1 MAKRLINK
9 RLLNEYFNDEMAP
22 SGKLFEQRDQ
32 HAHECIRISLNIYGM
47 ELDSTEEI
55 GRVDVDYGQAPRY
68 TLHSKT
74 SVINAEAV
82 RKLFGAQ
89 NYLEM
94 IECIKERFHEETAY
108 EDFQNYL
115 HENKII

>member
-9 RLLNEYFNDEMAP
+9 RLLNEYFNEEMAP
-22 SGKLFEQRDQ
+22 SGKLFEQKDQ
-32 HAHECIRISLNIYGM
+32 HVHECVRISLNIYGM

-74 SVINAEAV
+74 SFINAEAV

-94 IECIKERFHEETAY
+94 IERIREHFHEETAY

>member
-9 RLLNEYFNDEMAP
+9 RLLNEYYNNEMAP
-22 SGKLFEQRDQ
+22 FGNLFEQRDQ
-32 HAHECIRISLNIYGM
+32 HVHECIYISLNIYGM
-47 ELDSTEEI
+47 ELDSREEI
-55 GRVDVDYGQAPRY
+55 GRLDVDYGQAPRY
-68 TLHSKT
+68 TLHYQT
-74 SVINAEAV
+74 QFINAEAV

-89 NYLEM
+89 NYSEMLER
-94 IECIKERFHEETAY
+94 IKERFHEETAY

>member
-32 HAHECIRISLNIYGM
+32 HAHDYILISLNIYGM
-47 ELDSTEEI
+47 ELNSIEEI
-55 GRVDVDYGQAPRY
+55 GRVDVDYGQVPRY

-74 SVINAEAV
+74 SFINAEAV

-89 NYLEM
+89 NYSEMLER
-94 IECIKERFHEETAY
+94 IKERFHGETA
-108 EDFQNYL
+108 EDDLLNYL
-115 HENKII
+115 HENKIV

>member
-9 RLLNEYFNDEMAP
+9 RLLNEYYNNEMAP
-22 SGKLFEQRDQ
+22 FGNLFEQRDQ
-32 HAHECIRISLNIYGM
+32 HARKCIYISLNIYGM
-47 ELDSTEEI
+47 GLDSREEI
-55 GRVDVDYGQAPRY
+55 GRLDVDYGQAPRY
-68 TLHSKT
+68 TLHSQT
-74 SVINAEAV
+74 QFINAEVV

-89 NYLEM
+89 NYSEMLER
-94 IECIKERFHEETAY
+94 IKERFHEETAY

>member
-22 SGKLFEQRDQ
+22 SRKLFEQKDQ
-32 HAHECIRISLNIYGM
+32 HVHECVRMSLNIYGM
-47 ELDSTEEI
+47 ELDSIEEI

-74 SVINAEAV
+74 SFINAEAV

-115 HENKII
+115 RENKIV

>member
-55 GRVDVDYGQAPRY
+55 GRVDLGDWQAPRY
-68 TLHSKT
+68 TLHYKT
-74 SVINAEAV
+74 SFINAEAV

>member
-9 RLLNEYFNDEMAP
+9 RLLNEYYNNGMAP
-22 SGKLFEQRDQ
+22 FGNLFGQRDQ
-32 HAHECIRISLNIYGM
+32 HVHKCIYISLNIYGM
-47 ELDSTEEI
+47 ELDSREEI
-55 GRVDVDYGQAPRY
+55 GRFDVDYGQAPRY
-68 TLHSKT
+68 SLNSQT
-74 SVINAEAV
+74 SFINAEAV

-89 NYLEM
+89 NYSEMLER
-94 IECIKERFHEETAY
+94 IKERFHEETAY

>member
-22 SGKLFEQRDQ
+22 FGNLFEQRDQ
-32 HAHECIRISLNIYGM
+32 HAHKCIYISLSIFGM
-47 ELDSTEEI
+47 GLDSREEI
-55 GRVDVDYGQAPRY
+55 GRLDVDYGQAPRY
-68 TLHSKT
+68 TLVSQT
-74 SVINAEAV
+74 QFINAEAV

-89 NYLEM
+89 NYSEMLER
-94 IECIKERFHEETAY
+94 IKERFHEETAY